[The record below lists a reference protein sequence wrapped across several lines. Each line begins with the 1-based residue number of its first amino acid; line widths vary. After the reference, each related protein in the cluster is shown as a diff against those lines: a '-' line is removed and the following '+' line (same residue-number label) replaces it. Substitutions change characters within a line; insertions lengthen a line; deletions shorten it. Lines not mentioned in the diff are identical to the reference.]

1 MPPQILFGAGLS
13 HIATT
18 RRLDRGPQGRVE
30 RPSLNDKRLIVR
42 EGLSAPRFALR
53 SRRRNSPYAIAL
65 LFGGSVAFGFIAWT
79 IVRYM
84 WPYLRARTRAE
95 ALRPLLVLH
104 GLRFVGLSFRYQ
116 ASWRREGMGDARA
129 VCGESRA
136 YRYKD

>member
-1 MPPQILFGAGLS
+1 MRLLTGNCEAALRFVAGRLWHQAAYRELSSPLVQGRGSHLTQELSMPPQ
-13 HIATT
+13 
-18 RRLDRGPQGRVE
+18 
-30 RPSLNDKRLIVR
+30 
-42 EGLSAPRFALR
+42 
-53 SRRRNSPYAIAL
+53 L